1 MKKIVILSL
10 VCLISGPLF
19 AQSTTNTAAKTTT
32 RPKLEST
39 PVVDPKAK
47 ADAITTVAPVDL
59 KVKKVEPTTAVST
72 TKVADKKVVPVASK
86 PDVIIIAPLPPEGVA
101 PVPAKADPIKKEKE

>member
-32 RPKLEST
+32 LPKLEST

-47 ADAITTVAPVDL
+47 ADVITTVAPVDL
-59 KVKKVEPTTAVST
+59 KVKKVEPATAVSS
-72 TKVADKKVVPVASK
+72 TKVADKKVVHVVNKA
-86 PDVIIIAPLPPEGVA
+86 DVVLIAPLPPEGVA
-101 PVPAKADPIKKEKE
+101 PVPAKAEPVKKEKE